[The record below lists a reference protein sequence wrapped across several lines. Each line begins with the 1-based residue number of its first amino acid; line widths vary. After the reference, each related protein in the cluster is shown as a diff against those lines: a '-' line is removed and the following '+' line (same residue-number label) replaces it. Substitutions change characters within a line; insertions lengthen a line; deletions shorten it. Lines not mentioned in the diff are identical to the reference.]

1 MNDQV
6 DMITGN
12 SIPVHGNPISFDTDT
27 KPLAV
32 NVPIPRKLQKKSPVM
47 TAMSQVEGVPLLQIS

>member
-12 SIPVHGNPISFDTDT
+12 AIPVDRNPIPFDPDT
-27 KPLAV
+27 QPLPV
-32 NVPIPRKLQKKSPVM
+32 NVPITRELQQKSPVM